1 MPKKLKSC
9 VTQVIKQGKSE
20 SSAYAI
26 CTASLQKA
34 GVMKKGTS
42 KKK

>member
-1 MPKKLKSC
+1 MPKKLEKC
-9 VTQVIKQGKSE
+9 VSKVRKQGKSE

-26 CTASLQKA
+26 CNAAIKPP
-34 GVMKKGTS
+34 KKP